1 MEMDRFANKPCARA
15 VPEEAGPCP
24 AHAKT
29 LLEVLLHHAGA
40 TPDRPHIYL
49 SKEDVEEQIL
59 TYRELLDGATAAARG
74 LVEQGLRVKATV
86 GIMLPTGADFFEAFF
101 GVLLAGGI
109 PVPLY
114 PPFQADQIE
123 EFSRRQAAILRKSE
137 AQFLIVSAE
146 RGVGLTRL
154 LKPFIPSLQGALT
167 VKSLKSSSALL
178 PDFSPQEDDLALIQ
192 FTSGSTSDPKGVP
205 LSHQNILANIRA
217 IGQAAQ
223 ICPTDGTVSW
233 LPLYHDM
240 GLIGSWLGSLYFGIP
255 VTILSPLA
263 FLSRPE
269 RWLWAIHDHRATL
282 SASPNFGY
290 EFCLRKIKD
299 SSLEGLNL
307 SSWRIGFNGAEAIH
321 ADTVARFTRRFAKY
335 GFREETFLPVYGMA
349 EASVALCFPPL
360 GRPPRIDSVAREP
373 FERWR
378 KAVPA
383 SPLEPSPFHF
393 VSCGYP
399 VTGHEIRLMD
409 EQGKEV
415 GERIEGNLQ
424 FKGPSVMKGYY
435 RNEEMTQASFH
446 EGWLDSGDLA
456 YWGES
461 EVFITG
467 RKKDVINRSG
477 RNFYP
482 EEIEAVS
489 GEITGIRKG
498 CVASFGIADP
508 QLGTERLVIVAES
521 REKVKEVRQH
531 LAAEVRKKVG
541 GVIGIRPD
549 VVLIVPPGMVHKT
562 SSGKLRRSS
571 CKEAYLRGKLTRRQ
585 TPPWV
590 QVAKLWTEGLLVRI
604 RRRLG
609 MP

>member
-1 MEMDRFANKPCARA
+1 
-15 VPEEAGPCP
+15 
-24 AHAKT
+24 
-29 LLEVLLHHAGA
+29 
-40 TPDRPHIYL
+40 
-49 SKEDVEEQIL
+49 
-59 TYRELLDGATAAARG
+59 
-74 LVEQGLRVKATV
+74 
-86 GIMLPTGADFFEAFF
+86 
-101 GVLLAGGI
+101 
-109 PVPLY
+109 
-114 PPFQADQIE
+114 
-123 EFSRRQAAILRKSE
+123 
-137 AQFLIVSAE
+137 
-146 RGVGLTRL
+146 
-154 LKPFIPSLQGALT
+154 
-167 VKSLKSSSALL
+167 
-178 PDFSPQEDDLALIQ
+178 
-192 FTSGSTSDPKGVP
+192 
-205 LSHQNILANIRA
+205 
-217 IGQAAQ
+217 
-223 ICPTDGTVSW
+223 
-233 LPLYHDM
+233 
-240 GLIGSWLGSLYFGIP
+240 
-255 VTILSPLA
+255 
-263 FLSRPE
+263 
-269 RWLWAIHDHRATL
+269 LWAIHDHRATL

-307 SSWRIGFNGAEAIH
+307 SSWRIGFNGAEAVH

-349 EASVALCFPPL
+349 EASVALCFSPL

-373 FERWR
+373 FERCR

-383 SPLEPSPFHF
+383 SSLEPSPFHF

-399 VTGHEIRLMD
+399 VSGHEIRLVD
-409 EQGKEV
+409 EQGKEL

-446 EGWLDSGDLA
+446 DGWLDSGDLA
-456 YWGES
+456 YRVES

-467 RKKDVINRSG
+467 RKKDVINRLG
-477 RNFYP
+477 RSFCP

-489 GEITGIRKG
+489 GEITEIRKG

-521 REKVKEVRQH
+521 REKVKEVWQQ

-549 VVLIVPPGMVHKT
+549 VVLIVPPGMVPKT
-562 SSGKLRRSS
+562 SSGKLRRSA
-571 CKEAYLRGKLTRRQ
+571 CKEAYLRGELTGGQ

-609 MP
+609 IP